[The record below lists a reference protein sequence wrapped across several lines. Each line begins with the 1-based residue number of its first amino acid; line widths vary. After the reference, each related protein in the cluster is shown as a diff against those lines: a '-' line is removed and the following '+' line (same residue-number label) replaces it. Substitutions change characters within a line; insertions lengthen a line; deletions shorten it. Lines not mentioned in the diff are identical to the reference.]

1 MTLIC
6 LEYFSAHI
14 FMAIW
19 FTLTV
24 TVTSSLVTFSG
35 IVMLCNDS
43 HNNKAP
49 FPMLVTLSGIIM
61 LSNKTHHLKA
71 SHPTLVTPFGIVMFS
86 KAVHLAKALSPMLIT
101 QFSFIYVFILTR
113 QINQKQDIRYKF

>member
-14 FMAIW
+14 FMAIG

-35 IVMLCNDS
+35 IVMLFNDIQYI
-43 HNNKAP
+43 KAKS
-49 FPMLVTLSGIIM
+49 PMLVTPSGMI
-61 LSNKTHHLKA
+61 
-71 SHPTLVTPFGIVMFS
+71 
-86 KAVHLAKALSPMLIT
+86 
-101 QFSFIYVFILTR
+101 
-113 QINQKQDIRYKF
+113 